1 MRAGYVTRLR
11 SARDRRKVE
20 LAVTAAAAAVG
31 QASLEP
37 LAHRVGDVVEAL
49 EPEQLELVTRFLSD
63 VVAATVAARG
73 DYREPRGAVG

>member
-1 MRAGYVTRLR
+1 M
-11 SARDRRKVE
+11 
-20 LAVTAAAAAVG
+20 
-31 QASLEP
+31 EP
-37 LAHRVGDVVEAL
+37 LARRVGGVVEAL